1 MFDPFSFID
10 QKFNGCCKLGDT
22 DNFTQRLK
30 SISINNAILG
40 SNISLE
46 SLYGAAT
53 SPPSSNIGDVFLF
66 LKEQHQGQLV
76 HFLVDE
82 FNQEFLTTSYGM
94 ALCNILKRTFNHST
108 VVIALQSV
116 EKQRTICSA
125 ADNNVI
131 QKSEN
136 TNFQS
141 TGMKIFKLDTAVRM
155 TRQLFNLQKNL
166 ESEVKSSPF
175 KAAIAFKGER
185 RAKKLYSFI
194 IQNNNNNLPFTKLN
208 SYFSVY
214 NSCFE

>member
-1 MFDPFSFID
+1 M
-10 QKFNGCCKLGDT
+10 
-22 DNFTQRLK
+22 
-30 SISINNAILG
+30 SIYNAILG

-53 SPPSSNIGDVFLF
+53 SPPSSNIGEVFQF

-82 FNQEFLTTSYGM
+82 FNQEFLTKSYGL
-94 ALCNILKRTFNHST
+94 ALHDILELSFNNSM

-116 EKQRTICSA
+116 EKQRTICSTT
-125 ADNNVI
+125 DNNNII

-136 TNFQS
+136 TDLPS

-175 KAAIAFKGER
+175 KAAIAFKGEC
-185 RAKKLYSFI
+185 RANKLY
-194 IQNNNNNLPFTKLN
+194 FTNPNGL
-208 SYFSVY
+208 FS
-214 NSCFE
+214 

>member
-1 MFDPFSFID
+1 MIKPIYKTID
-10 QKFNGCCKLGDT
+10 NSPNDDRFRKHDERSQTKDTNTAKPNG
-22 DNFTQRLK
+22 
-30 SISINNAILG
+30 
-40 SNISLE
+40 NISL
-46 SLYGAAT
+46 
-53 SPPSSNIGDVFLF
+53 
-66 LKEQHQGQLV
+66 V
-76 HFLVDE
+76 H
-82 FNQEFLTTSYGM
+82 
-94 ALCNILKRTFNHST
+94 
-108 VVIALQSV
+108 
-116 EKQRTICSA
+116 
-125 ADNNVI
+125 
-131 QKSEN
+131 
-136 TNFQS
+136 S